1 MDPRIWI
8 GLALIGIVAAT
19 VLLYPRPP
27 DPAPVLVAEPEQA
40 PRPLPLA
47 PKK

>member
-19 VLLYPRPP
+19 VLLYPRDPGPP
-27 DPAPVLVAEPEQA
+27 PVPVAEPEPA
-40 PRPLPLA
+40 PPLPLA